1 MRKNEISQKQNY
13 YASTIGDQQNKREKN
28 LEKKKSYEDGNFYGN
43 FFYQPSN
50 NGMMCREEER
60 QLFCEGS

>member
-28 LEKKKSYEDGNFYGN
+28 LEKKNHTKMGIFMGI
-43 FFYQPSN
+43 FFTN
-50 NGMMCREEER
+50 LLTME
-60 QLFCEGS
+60 